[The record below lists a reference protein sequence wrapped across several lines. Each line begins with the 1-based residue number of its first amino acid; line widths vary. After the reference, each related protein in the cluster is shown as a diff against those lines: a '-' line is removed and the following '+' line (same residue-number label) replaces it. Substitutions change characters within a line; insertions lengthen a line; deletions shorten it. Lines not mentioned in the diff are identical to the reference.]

1 MLFIHPALGKVA
13 AVVSVLMLLSGCA
26 TPKRPQTTSEAV
38 WREQPTEL
46 FQPSNNAK
54 PVSDGGILQ
63 EGNGFSLFDDRRA
76 YQVGDVLTVV
86 LNEQTQSGK
95 QSGTEYTRDGE
106 LDVNIPV
113 SLVGSNTAAAPFD
126 LRFDNRRQFRGE
138 SSADQRN
145 FLNGSLTVRVHQVLR
160 NGDLVIRGEK
170 WIRLNQGDEYIRVQG
185 IVRPADVDP
194 ENRVSSQRI
203 ADAQIDYSGK
213 GSLHESAQPSRMG
226 RFFNWLNLL

>member
-1 MLFIHPALGKVA
+1 MIFLLKKRYFFVIGLSFLLG
-13 AVVSVLMLLSGCA
+13 LSGCA
-26 TPKRPQTTSEAV
+26 TPKRPNKTPESV
-38 WREQPTEL
+38 WRKQPTEL
-46 FQPSNNAK
+46 LQPVVNPT
-54 PVSDGGILQ
+54 PVSEGGILR
-63 EGNGFSLFDDRRA
+63 EGGSFSLFDDRRA

-95 QSGTEYTRDGE
+95 QSGTEFTRDGE

-113 SLVGSNTAAAPFD
+113 SLVGNNAAAAPFD
-126 LRFDNRRQFRGE
+126 LRFDNRRKFKGE

-145 FLNGSLTVRVHQVLR
+145 FLNGSLTVRVQQVLR

-213 GSLHESAQPSRMG
+213 GSLHESAQPSRIS
-226 RFFNWLNLL
+226 RFFNWLNIL